1 MTKFKQLAQDTVV
14 RNVITEFIATQ
25 YTKNQLISETYQ
37 GVDPKSNLHYAIQLG
52 EQIGKDIQ
60 IDMLC
65 TYLNEHPV
73 LKEDIFQRGL
83 ARTKA
88 YLTTPLGRGFGDAKN
103 QQMINNLF
111 NTFKK
116 NTDKIVGHGPNP
128 FTPNEEDQKNA
139 PARIQQISALFGKR
153 FANIQTNPKLVKQ
166 PTSAEAQA
174 GMGRIQQMLDQLRSS
189 GFAKGADNV
198 IDEIGIFARQH
209 PILTNSIVA
218 GLVAVMTLVA
228 APGWLAGLPL
238 LKKWAIGT
246 ALRTL
251 IGVLKGE
258 KPSQAAAKGAAV
270 SGTGIAIGKLLGLF
284 YDQLSAWLSGPTD
297 GSPLPV
303 PQPTTS
309 YQPVAQPVAMD
320 VDTSNL
326 GQEEYMSSYR
336 GDLINKALN
345 AASAEE
351 YQTYIQ
357 QVKNLDGQFQFN
369 GDIPPY
375 DATSASGQLPVAPVA
390 PVAPA
395 QVSPGN
401 VLPQQPTVTGVDIPQ
416 APAPLNLTPK
426 INALN
431 SLISSTDV
439 KGATAPAARTAVQNW
454 VNGVTQPE
462 AQAMLQ
468 NPNLV
473 NQLTRKGALGMLKQ
487 KFGMNEVSVS
497 KEQAELAYLKA
508 ELMGG
513 AAALTLVNEANP
525 FTTAKNFMFGGP
537 KVGGDN
543 SRLDYKQVESDY
555 LKFLNNMEIQL
566 GTKTEKDTLDSL
578 KRYDK
583 VFPGV
588 YDYVSKVRT
597 WLYGPG
603 PTSNKPLPD
612 AVVVPPNETPTPSN
626 PNPDPAHPTDPKTI
640 PSDPPKPGDPVASSG
655 GYSNKNL
662 AKFLTGLKGSP
673 LFSGNLQQ
681 RVVNMLKASDKPN
694 SPEAKAGMATL
705 KTFLINFSKTISD
718 ASAQYRQK
726 VGDPNAV
733 RSEITKDPQFA
744 SLAEAAADLL
754 AQNKDRQTFISEFTA
769 AIPNLVGAT
778 AELRQVFY
786 KKNPNSVYNFKAT
799 PPKLPMPAPTFTG
812 AKMVPPVI
820 GGKLPTGFA
829 PKNEDLETRGNS
841 VKPNQGA
848 VGNLTGPDIAN
859 ARAMFARLID
869 LGTILQGINPSSLDK
884 ARLKQLIINFLD
896 IGDVLVYKKGSKKTN
911 KAVDTALQGLD
922 ILGGT
927 AGQPQQQAS
936 GFTPENKLV
945 IYATK
950 EDTGL
955 LPSRIYQFFGGK
967 WNIIAANGLQP
978 LDPIGAKNA
987 IIKLNQLAKAHRDD
1001 LDKVINLTKTNS
1013 KDKGAGVSSDV
1024 ANQIKE
1030 MFGISDY
1037 KKFFV

>member
-25 YTKNQLISETYQ
+25 YTQNQLISETYQ

-88 YLTTPLGRGFGDAKN
+88 YLTTPLGRGFSDAKN

-116 NTDKIVGHGPNP
+116 NTDKVVGHGPSP
-128 FTPNEEDQKNA
+128 FTPSEEDQKNA

-166 PTSAEAQA
+166 PTPPEVQA

-189 GFAKGADNV
+189 GFVKGADNV

-209 PILTNSIVA
+209 PVLTNSIVA
-218 GLVAVMTLVA
+218 GLTAVMTLAA

-238 LKKWAIGT
+238 LKKWVIGT

-258 KPSQAAAKGAAV
+258 KPTQAAAKGAAV

-284 YDQLSAWLSGPTD
+284 YDQLAAWLSGPTD

-303 PQPTTS
+303 LQPTTP
-309 YQPVAQPVAMD
+309 YQPVAMD

-326 GQEEYMSSYR
+326 GQEEYLSSYR

-357 QVKNLDGQFQFN
+357 QVKNLDAQFQFN

-473 NQLTRKGALGMLKQ
+473 NQLMRKGALGMLKQ
-487 KFGMNEVSVS
+487 KFGINEISVP
-497 KEQAELAYLKA
+497 KEQAELAYLRA
-508 ELMGG
+508 ELMGD

-555 LKFLNNMEIQL
+555 LKFLNNMETQL
-566 GTKTEKDTLDSL
+566 GTKTEKDTLDML

-597 WLYGPG
+597 WLYGPE

-626 PNPDPAHPTDPKTI
+626 PNPDPTHPTDPKTI
-640 PSDPPKPGDPVASSG
+640 PSDPPKPGDAPVAPPTAPVPGASETALDANKIRNVKVFLSRMIDLG
-655 GYSNKNL
+655 DLLNRTNPAALTKTALRDLATSVYTIGDIMVNKKVDGKINPIVDKATQGLDLLGAQPEIKPAKPMSNVFAEADITAQVGYNNPELSKLIAALKNDVVFKNL
-662 AKFLTGLKGSP
+662 AQRLGVLMAAKPNDARSLMALRSFLSAINGIISRNSAA
-673 LFSGNLQQ
+673 FQQSVGNPVAVKKELE
-681 RVVNMLKASDKPN
+681 SDKEYLK
-694 SPEAKAGMATL
+694 EATSQEIMAFNAELTKAVANLVAVAGAL
-705 KTFLINFSKTISD
+705 
-718 ASAQYRQK
+718 RQAFNRK
-726 VGDPNAV
+726 NPKSIYNVKG
-733 RSEITKDPQFA
+733 
-744 SLAEAAADLL
+744 AAA
-754 AQNKDRQTFISEFTA
+754 
-769 AIPNLVGAT
+769 
-778 AELRQVFY
+778 
-786 KKNPNSVYNFKAT
+786 
-799 PPKLPMPAPTFTG
+799 PAPS
-812 AKMVPPVI
+812 A
-820 GGKLPTGFA
+820 
-829 PKNEDLETRGNS
+829 
-841 VKPNQGA
+841 
-848 VGNLTGPDIAN
+848 
-859 ARAMFARLID
+859 
-869 LGTILQGINPSSLDK
+869 
-884 ARLKQLIINFLD
+884 
-896 IGDVLVYKKGSKKTN
+896 
-911 KAVDTALQGLD
+911 
-922 ILGGT
+922 
-927 AGQPQQQAS
+927 

-955 LPSRIYQFFGGK
+955 LPSRVYQFFDGK

-987 IIKLNQLAKAHRDD
+987 IIKLNQLAKAHRND

-1030 MFGISDY
+1030 MFGVSDY

>member
-25 YTKNQLISETYQ
+25 YTQNQLISETYH

-116 NTDKIVGHGPNP
+116 NTDKVVGHGPSP
-128 FTPNEEDQKNA
+128 FTPSEEDQKNA

-189 GFAKGADNV
+189 GFVKGADNV

-209 PILTNSIVA
+209 PVLTNSIVA

-238 LKKWAIGT
+238 LKKWVIGT

-258 KPSQAAAKGAAV
+258 KPTQAAAKGAAV

-284 YDQLSAWLSGPTD
+284 YDQLAAWLSGPTD

-303 PQPTTS
+303 PQPTTP
-309 YQPVAQPVAMD
+309 YQPVAMD

-326 GQEEYMSSYR
+326 GQEEYLSSYR

-357 QVKNLDGQFQFN
+357 QVKNLDAQFQFN

-473 NQLTRKGALGMLKQ
+473 NQLMRKGALGMLKQ
-487 KFGMNEVSVS
+487 KFGINEVSVS
-497 KEQAELAYLKA
+497 KEQAELDYLKA

-525 FTTAKNFMFGGP
+525 FTTAKNFMLGGP

-555 LKFLNNMEIQL
+555 LKFLNNMETQL

-597 WLYGPG
+597 WLYGPE
-603 PTSNKPLPD
+603 PASNKPLPD

-640 PSDPPKPGDPVASSG
+640 PSDPPKPGDAPVAPPTAPVPGASETELDANKIRNVKVFLSRMIDLG
-655 GYSNKNL
+655 DLLNRTNPVALTKTALRDLATSVYTIGDVMVNKKVDGKINPIVDKATQGLDLLGAQPEIKPAKPMSNVFAEADTTAQAGYNNPELSKLIGALKNDVVFKNL
-662 AKFLTGLKGSP
+662 AQRLGVLMVAKPNDARSLMALRSFLSSINRIISRNSAA
-673 LFSGNLQQ
+673 FQQSVGNPVAVKKELE
-681 RVVNMLKASDKPN
+681 SDKEYLK
-694 SPEAKAGMATL
+694 EATSQEIMAFNAELTKAVANLVAVAGALRQAFNRKNPKSIYNVKGAAPT
-705 KTFLINFSKTISD
+705 
-718 ASAQYRQK
+718 SAQ
-726 VGDPNAV
+726 
-733 RSEITKDPQFA
+733 
-744 SLAEAAADLL
+744 AA
-754 AQNKDRQTFISEFTA
+754 
-769 AIPNLVGAT
+769 
-778 AELRQVFY
+778 
-786 KKNPNSVYNFKAT
+786 
-799 PPKLPMPAPTFTG
+799 
-812 AKMVPPVI
+812 
-820 GGKLPTGFA
+820 
-829 PKNEDLETRGNS
+829 
-841 VKPNQGA
+841 
-848 VGNLTGPDIAN
+848 
-859 ARAMFARLID
+859 
-869 LGTILQGINPSSLDK
+869 
-884 ARLKQLIINFLD
+884 
-896 IGDVLVYKKGSKKTN
+896 
-911 KAVDTALQGLD
+911 
-922 ILGGT
+922 
-927 AGQPQQQAS
+927 

-955 LPSRIYQFFGGK
+955 IPSRVYQFFGGK

-978 LDPIGAKNA
+978 LDPVGAKNA
-987 IIKLNQLAKAHRDD
+987 IIKLNQLAKAHRND

-1030 MFGISDY
+1030 MFGVSDY

>member
-116 NTDKIVGHGPNP
+116 NTDKIVGHGPSP
-128 FTPNEEDQKNA
+128 FTPTEEDQKNA

-174 GMGRIQQMLDQLRSS
+174 GMGRIQQMLDKLRSS
-189 GFAKGADNV
+189 GFVKGADNV

-209 PILTNSIVA
+209 PVLTNSIVA

-238 LKKWAIGT
+238 LKKWVIGT

-258 KPSQAAAKGAAV
+258 KPTQAAAKGAAV
-270 SGTGIAIGKLLGLF
+270 SGAGIAIGKLLGLF
-284 YDQLSAWLSGPTD
+284 YDQLATWLSGPTD

-303 PQPTTS
+303 PQPTTP
-309 YQPVAQPVAMD
+309 YQPVAMD

-326 GQEEYMSSYR
+326 GQEEYLSSYR

-357 QVKNLDGQFQFN
+357 QVKNLDAQFQFN

-375 DATSASGQLPVAPVA
+375 DETSASGQLASPIDRGSVINPNYPSPESMGIPSAPDDSV
-390 PVAPA
+390 PPGIA
-395 QVSPGN
+395 QPGFD
-401 VLPQQPTVTGVDIPQ
+401 QQPTATGVDIPQ
-416 APAPLNLTPK
+416 ASAPLNLTPK

-431 SLISSTDV
+431 SLMYTYDI
-439 KGATAPAARTAVQNW
+439 KGGTAQAARTAVQNW
-454 VNGVTQPE
+454 VNGMTQPE

-473 NQLTRKGALGMLKQ
+473 NQLMRKGALGMLKQ
-487 KFGMNEVSVS
+487 KFGINEVSVS
-497 KEQAELAYLKA
+497 KELAELAYLKA

-555 LKFLNNMEIQL
+555 LKFLNNMETQL

-626 PNPDPAHPTDPKTI
+626 PNPDPTHPTDPKTI
-640 PSDPPKPGDPVASSG
+640 PSDPPKPGDAPVAPPTAPVPGASETELDANKIRNVKVFLSRMIDLG
-655 GYSNKNL
+655 DVLNRTNPVALTKTALRDLATSVYTIGDVMVNKKVDGKINPIVDKATQGLDLLGAQPEIKPAKPMSNVFAEADTTAQAGYNNPELSKLIGALKNDVVFKNL
-662 AKFLTGLKGSP
+662 AQRLGVLMAAKPNDARSLMALRSFLSSINRIISRNSAA
-673 LFSGNLQQ
+673 FQQSVGNPVAVKKELE
-681 RVVNMLKASDKPN
+681 SDKEYLK
-694 SPEAKAGMATL
+694 EATSQEIIAFNAELTKAVT
-705 KTFLINFSKTISD
+705 
-718 ASAQYRQK
+718 
-726 VGDPNAV
+726 
-733 RSEITKDPQFA
+733 
-744 SLAEAAADLL
+744 
-754 AQNKDRQTFISEFTA
+754 
-769 AIPNLVGAT
+769 NLVAVAGA
-778 AELRQVFY
+778 LRQAFNR
-786 KKNPNSVYNFKAT
+786 KNPKSIYNVKGAAPASV
-799 PPKLPMPAPTFTG
+799 
-812 AKMVPPVI
+812 
-820 GGKLPTGFA
+820 
-829 PKNEDLETRGNS
+829 
-841 VKPNQGA
+841 
-848 VGNLTGPDIAN
+848 
-859 ARAMFARLID
+859 
-869 LGTILQGINPSSLDK
+869 
-884 ARLKQLIINFLD
+884 
-896 IGDVLVYKKGSKKTN
+896 
-911 KAVDTALQGLD
+911 
-922 ILGGT
+922 
-927 AGQPQQQAS
+927 QAA

-955 LPSRIYQFFGGK
+955 LPSRVYQFFGGK

-987 IIKLNQLAKAHRDD
+987 IIKLNQLAKAHRSD

-1030 MFGISDY
+1030 MFGVSDY